1 VIQRGRKGSPAL
13 SVILPHDVRPAHRAK
28 PPSDL
33 TEDQAAEWRAV
44 VDRMPADW
52 FPRETHG
59 VLGQYCR
66 HIVEARRISRLI
78 RQMTAKKRF
87 DLDQYEQLLR
97 MHDKEGRSASMLATR
112 MRITQQ
118 SRYDKKR
125 KTGNVV
131 AQRPW
136 EEKD

>member
-1 VIQRGRKGSPAL
+1 
-13 SVILPHDVRPAHRAK
+13 
-28 PPSDL
+28 
-33 TEDQAAEWRAV
+33 
-44 VDRMPADW
+44 MPADW

>member
-1 VIQRGRKGSPAL
+1 
-13 SVILPHDVRPAHRAK
+13 VILPHDVRPAKRPK

-33 TEDQAAEWRAV
+33 TKEQATEWQFV

-52 FPRETHG
+52 FPREMHG
-59 VLGQYCR
+59 VLVQYCR
-66 HIVEARRISRLI
+66 HIIEARRIGQLI
-78 RQMTAKKRF
+78 AQMVGKKRF

-97 MHDKEGRSASMLATR
+97 MQDKEGRSVSMLATR
-112 MRITQQ
+112 MRLTQQ

-125 KTGNVV
+125 KTGNVI

-136 EEKD
+136 QED